1 MLICIENI
9 FDMYLLFIY
18 IFAMRPNLNKENNE

>member
-9 FDMYLLFIY
+9 FNMYLYIY
-18 IFAMRPNLNKENNE
+18 IFAMRSNLNKENNE